1 MSYIFRIGDVT
12 WPDGSAV
19 TARAVVQRLRR
30 ELAPG
35 SRNPLR
41 PYLTAIDEVVEM
53 TPEVIEVR
61 LKTPRPDLLRLPA
74 RPDLAIFRLDPPRA
88 PGPLRRRAH
97 GSPEDRRVGNR
108 GGN

>member
-1 MSYIFRIGDVT
+1 MAGVAQGLVRLDATGQVEPGIAERWIVIDDGMSYIFRIGDVT

-41 PYLTAIDEVVEM
+41 PYLTAIDEVVAM
-53 TPEVIEVR
+53 TPEIG
-61 LKTPRPDLLRLPA
+61 
-74 RPDLAIFRLDPPRA
+74 RA
-88 PGPLRRRAH
+88 SCR
-97 GSPEDRRVGNR
+97 ERVCQYV
-108 GGN
+108 